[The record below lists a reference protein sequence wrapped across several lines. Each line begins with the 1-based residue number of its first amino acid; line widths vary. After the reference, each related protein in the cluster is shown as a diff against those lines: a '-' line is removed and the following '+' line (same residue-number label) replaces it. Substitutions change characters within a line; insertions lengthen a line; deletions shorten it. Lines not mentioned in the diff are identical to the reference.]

1 MTSWA
6 FRARPNA
13 VSILK
18 LLAYHRVLNSCPVLL
33 YRDMENATNNCSL
46 IENMVNSSESAATYA
61 TQLLVV
67 PIFVISLVGNTCT
80 IAVIAS
86 FKKQR
91 VPDVLVLGLAITDMI
106 ATLIPIPMTIYS
118 YVTLKTFPECSPLCV
133 IYATIAQFTRYS
145 SALITTIIA
154 FERYLAICRPF
165 FYRSRCSPAVF
176 WLCLVISWLLAG
188 ILAIPPGPLWLLST
202 HTGYCLFDFTTDYAI
217 AIIVYG
223 LVQFV
228 VVLVC
233 FVRVTVELIKV
244 KRRRDR
250 MSFFRR
256 AAKKRSASTSTSKE
270 SRPPPSPGLVSRIS
284 DLGKSLK
291 TAAPV
296 LSDKLQLGSEA
307 QFLRMFIVVVIFFY
321 LSWLPVV
328 VSVPSIAYSL
338 LPLFYFPLPQL
349 CCCIMA
355 FSM

>member
-1 MTSWA
+1 
-6 FRARPNA
+6 
-13 VSILK
+13 
-18 LLAYHRVLNSCPVLL
+18 
-33 YRDMENATNNCSL
+33 MENATNDCSL
-46 IENMVNSSESAATYA
+46 IEDMQGNSSDSSLSVS
-61 TQLLVV
+61 QLLIV

-91 VPDVLVLGLAITDMI
+91 VPDVLVLGLAITDMV
-106 ATLIPIPMTIYS
+106 ATLIPIPMTIFS
-118 YVTLKTFPECSPLCV
+118 YLTLKTFPECSALCV
-133 IYATIAQFTRYS
+133 TYATIAQFTRYS
-145 SALITTIIA
+145 SALITTVIA

-176 WLCLVISWLLAG
+176 WLFLVISWLLAG
-188 ILAIPPGPLWLLST
+188 TLAILPGPLKLLSA
-202 HTGYCLFDFTTDYAI
+202 HTGYCLFNFTTPYAI

-244 KRRRDR
+244 KRRRER

-256 AAKKRSASTSTSKE
+256 VARKQSTAKDKE

-291 TAAPV
+291 TAAPA

-328 VSVPSIAYSL
+328 VSVPLSSIACSFTSCIFSFPVSL
-338 LPLFYFPLPQL
+338 LPHSILALL
-349 CCCIMA
+349 C
-355 FSM
+355 FQHLVL